1 LHLHRFLH
9 CLLFKFPFYPST
21 QTKKFVKILADAS
34 ALFSSNNFRP
44 SDPGLPKRLTPAAN
58 VKTLRHSHNLN
69 PQRSN
74 SREAPPNSRTY
85 DIALHSVLT
94 QHMKYGKRYST
105 QFKRD
110 AVELLISGKS
120 ISELSLDLHVGVPT
134 LWRWKKEY
142 LRDLDGRLPKDST
155 PSAVQLEAEN
165 QRLRRENCQLQ
176 QNQDILKK
184 ALGILG
190 LSRETL
196 PPGMP

>member
-1 LHLHRFLH
+1 MSALPEDQQLMPENEPENILKISGSNLKIVRQRNLG
-9 CLLFKFPFYPST
+9 PQPST
-21 QTKKFVKILADAS
+21 KAS
-34 ALFSSNNFRP
+34 
-44 SDPGLPKRLTPAAN
+44 
-58 VKTLRHSHNLN
+58 
-69 PQRSN
+69 
-74 SREAPPNSRTY
+74 EAPPNSRTY

>member
-1 LHLHRFLH
+1 
-9 CLLFKFPFYPST
+9 
-21 QTKKFVKILADAS
+21 
-34 ALFSSNNFRP
+34 
-44 SDPGLPKRLTPAAN
+44 
-58 VKTLRHSHNLN
+58 
-69 PQRSN
+69 
-74 SREAPPNSRTY
+74 
-85 DIALHSVLT
+85 
-94 QHMKYGKRYST
+94 MKYGKRYSA

-120 ISELSLDLHVGVPT
+120 ISELSLDLRVGVPT

-142 LRDLDGRLPKDST
+142 LRDMDGRLPKDAT

-165 QRLRRENCQLQ
+165 QRLRRENRQLQ

-190 LSRETL
+190 VSKETL

>member
-1 LHLHRFLH
+1 M
-9 CLLFKFPFYPST
+9 
-21 QTKKFVKILADAS
+21 Q
-34 ALFSSNNFRP
+34 N
-44 SDPGLPKRLTPAAN
+44 PA
-58 VKTLRHSHNLN
+58 
-69 PQRSN
+69 
-74 SREAPPNSRTY
+74 EAPPNSRTY

-94 QHMKYGKRYST
+94 QHMKHGKRYSA

-120 ISELSLDLHVGVPT
+120 ISELALDLHVPVTT

-142 LRDLDGRLPKDST
+142 LRDLDGRLPQDSP

-165 QRLRRENCQLQ
+165 QRLRRENRQLQ

-190 LSRETL
+190 GSRETL

>member
-1 LHLHRFLH
+1 MIIVPSAPLTLAALRGDQFSRTPQY
-9 CLLFKFPFYPST
+9 PF
-21 QTKKFVKILADAS
+21 
-34 ALFSSNNFRP
+34 
-44 SDPGLPKRLTPAAN
+44 
-58 VKTLRHSHNLN
+58 
-69 PQRSN
+69 
-74 SREAPPNSRTY
+74 EAPPNSRTY

-94 QHMKYGKRYST
+94 QHMKYGKRYSA

-165 QRLRRENCQLQ
+165 QRLRRENRQLQ

-190 LSRETL
+190 GSKETL